1 MDKVFMANFSAQYR
15 KNAVICYFYTSMNG
29 IAYRPGYISLHRS
42 GELKKRGESLWE
54 ILRKCRLC
62 PRECDVDRIAGE
74 RGFCK
79 AGADLKVASFH
90 SHFGEERP
98 LVGVGG
104 SGTIFLSH
112 CNLGC
117 IFCQNWD
124 ISHQGAGAT
133 VEIDDL
139 VSMMFRLQEE
149 GCQNINVV
157 TPTHFAP
164 HVVLAL
170 DRAAGEGLRLPLV
183 YNTCGWERPDIL
195 AILDGVVDI
204 YLADFK
210 YMEADSAGRYSSDA
224 ASYPEITRSALLEMN
239 RQVGVALPERN
250 GLIYKGL
257 MIRHLVMPADISG
270 SRAAM
275 RWISEHLPADTYV
288 NIMIQYRPAYR
299 AHLYPE
305 IDTYV
310 SREDYRQVV
319 EVARSCGLSNLDVD
333 I

>member
-1 MDKVFMANFSAQYR
+1 
-15 KNAVICYFYTSMNG
+15 MNG
-29 IAYRPGYISLHRS
+29 IAYRANYIALHRS
-42 GELKKRGESLWE
+42 GELRKRGEALWE
-54 ILRKCRLC
+54 IMKECTLC
-62 PRECDVDRIAGE
+62 PRECRINRLEGE
-74 RGFCK
+74 KGFCN
-79 AGADLKVASFH
+79 ATATLKVASYNA
-90 SHFGEERP
+90 HFGEERP

-117 IFCQNWD
+117 VFCQNWD
-124 ISHQGAGAT
+124 ISHKGAG
-133 VEIDDL
+133 VDCSIEDL
-139 VSMMFRLQEE
+139 ANMMLQLQVSS
-149 GCQNINVV
+149 CSNINVV

-164 HVVLAL
+164 QVVLAL

-195 AILDGVVDI
+195 AALDGIVDI

-210 YMEADSAGRYSSDA
+210 YMDAESAGRYSNDA
-224 ASYPEITRSALLEMN
+224 ANYPEITRSALLEMN
-239 RQVGVALPERN
+239 RQVGVAIPERN
-250 GLIYKGL
+250 GLIYRGL
-257 MIRHLVMPADISG
+257 MIRHLVMPADIGG
-270 SRAAM
+270 SRDAM

-299 AHLYPE
+299 AHLYSE

-310 SREDYRQVV
+310 TREDYRQVV
-319 EVARSCGLSNLDVD
+319 QEARSCGLSNLDVD